1 MGAWIEIKKKYTMW
15 VKQGRRSPRG
25 SVDWNPKC
33 FWTEYRQHE
42 SLPSWERGLKFALE
56 QVKDKEEPSLPSWER
71 GLKYLHW
78 RLFLPTW
85 RRSPRGSV
93 DWNPSVWFFLY
104 PTIVAPL
111 VGAWIEIVTDPAS
124 CTRSES
130 LPSWERGLKFWQDQG
145 TDRLWSVAPLAGATL
160 EIEKTIVYNVLYDYI
175 EGGHLIEQDGQA
187 KQLGNGNAYGSPILE
202 KRNDTGRIRD
212 GKQIFE

>member
-1 MGAWIEIKKKYTMW
+1 MSRSPRGSVDWNLRWNRSKTRKS
-15 VKQGRRSPRG
+15 RRSPRG
-25 SVDWNPKC
+25 SVDWNNKNRISNR
-33 FWTEYRQHE
+33 WYA
-42 SLPSWERGLKFALE
+42 S
-56 QVKDKEEPSLPSWER
+56 
-71 GLKYLHW
+71 
-78 RLFLPTW
+78 
-85 RRSPRGSV
+85 RSPRGSV

-145 TDRLWSVAPLAGATL
+145 TDRLWSVAPLAGATI

-202 KRNDTGRIRD
+202 KRNNTGRIRD